1 MHLSDSPTERS
12 TAATDLLLSSAALF
26 GLCYLHASQ
35 PEGSW
40 RIQLWSW
47 PLGLIAAS
55 AGLGA
60 LYHGLV
66 MQERPRTL
74 LWQALTFLLGM
85 ALAIFGA
92 GATLDAFGFEAG
104 RRSLP
109 LWLAAGGAVF
119 LVSRRCSGMFRVFI
133 AFEGAVLAAALVGYT
148 ALAAAGALSGAA
160 WIAAGVLLSAVAAA
174 LQAFKRARFK
184 WIWEFDHN
192 GIFHLVQTAGLVVL
206 TRGIAAGG

>member
-12 TAATDLLLSSAALF
+12 TAATDLLLSSAALL
-26 GLCYLHASQ
+26 GLCYLHSSQ

-66 MQERPRTL
+66 LPQRPRKL
-74 LWQALTFLLGM
+74 LWHALTFLLGM

-92 GATLDAFGFEAG
+92 GVTLDAFGFEAG
-104 RRSLP
+104 RQSLP
-109 LWLAAGGAVF
+109 LWLAAGAAIF
-119 LVSRRCSGMFRVFI
+119 LVSRRFNGMFMVFI
-133 AFEGAVLAAALVGYT
+133 TFEGVVLAAALVGYT

-160 WIAAGVLLSAVAAA
+160 WIAAGVLLSAIAAA

-192 GIFHLVQTAGLVVL
+192 GIFHLVQTAGLVL
-206 TRGIAAGG
+206 LCKGIAEGG